1 MGVVVRFGVTTP
13 ARKRLQDFVSA
24 LAIGPQGVID
34 VQPDFVVTL
43 MHAVGF
49 AAKVGHVAD
58 PDNSIERDVFIVD
71 LDEW

>member
-1 MGVVVRFGVTTP
+1 MGVVIRFGVTTP
-13 ARKRLQDFVSA
+13 ARKRLQNFVSA